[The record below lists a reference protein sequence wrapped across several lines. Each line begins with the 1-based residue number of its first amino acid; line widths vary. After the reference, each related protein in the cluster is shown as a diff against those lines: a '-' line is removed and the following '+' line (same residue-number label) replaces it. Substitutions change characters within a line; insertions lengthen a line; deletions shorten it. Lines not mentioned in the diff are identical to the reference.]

1 MKQLIKVRLS
11 FMERPKTM
19 LMVSHD
25 TGVER
30 ANICRYVD
38 VMRKSGQIE
47 TVRRGLCEITGCSA
61 MFFTTNIGEGG
72 K

>member
-1 MKQLIKVRLS
+1 MKQLSKVRLS

-30 ANICRYVD
+30 ANICRYVNK
-38 VMRKSGQIE
+38 MRDTGQLEI
-47 TVRRGLCEITGCSA
+47 VKRGLCEVTGCRA
-61 MFFTTNIGEGG
+61 MFYIAMKGG
-72 K
+72 SEK